1 VNKYPDGE
9 FRACKLSGRG
19 SSLRLADPAPG
30 LPDRDDAV
38 DMVVGAIS
46 RVDPRDMAVQTNSTS
61 SSCQPV
67 LSTVRPSRSWMRSPA
82 GR

>member
-1 VNKYPDGE
+1 MNKYPDGE
-9 FRACKLSGRG
+9 
-19 SSLRLADPAPG
+19 LR
-30 LPDRDDAV
+30 RDDEG

-67 LSTVRPSRSWMRSPA
+67 LSVRPSRSWMRSPA
-82 GR
+82 GRWGKERNGARGVLNARDHMLDR